1 MTGAHAH
8 AVAER
13 REPLQRA
20 EEIFGALARGDREV
34 GPRRGPDEQRV
45 AGEHELVIDD
55 ECAVLRAVPGRVQ
68 HADAHR
74 ADLDDL
80 PVLERLV
87 RVLGLRDR
95 RDRDGQTVLERETA
109 VAADVVGVRVR
120 LEHALD
126 AHALL
131 LGGLEI
137 LLDREGGVDD
147 DGDGGLSVTHQIRG
161 ATQILVHEL
170 PEQQHGA

>member
-1 MTGAHAH
+1 TDALRA
-8 AVAER
+8 ASAR
-13 REPLQRA
+13 RGEPLQRA
-20 EEIFGALARGDREV
+20 EEIFGALARVDREV

-68 HADAHR
+68 HADAR
-74 ADLDDL
+74 RTGLDDL
-80 PVLERLV
+80 PVLEWLLRG
-87 RVLGLRDR
+87 LGLGDR
-95 RDRDGQTVLERETA
+95 RDRGAQTVLERKTA
-109 VAADVVGVRVR
+109 MAADVIRVRVR

-126 AHALL
+126 AHALV

-147 DGDGGLSVTHQIRG
+147 D
-161 ATQILVHEL
+161 
-170 PEQQHGA
+170 